1 MIASLSLGRE
11 EMGSL
16 TPEIRKR
23 IVKAYKK
30 GYRIKDIAAIFG
42 VSRWAV
48 WKWRKRAYHP
58 GRDSFRSRSQRPHL
72 IHKKVTQEIENTVIV
87 LRDSFNWGTHRI
99 SLNLRHPPGYIH
111 HLLTAITGSDW
122 QPVRIS
128 RQTVNNIL
136 QRHRRNGCP
145 YKRNKKD
152 WKYFRARKPNGLWQ
166 IDIKGPFLL
175 DGKRLYA
182 LVIVDDHSRFIIYCG
197 LYISIKKEEVITGL
211 KWAVKRYGYPKRLL
225 CDNGAQFKSND
236 LKCWCKT
243 HKVHYEPAP
252 PNYPETKGKVE
263 RTIRNLKEEYLVLD
277 KVFENVSLLLG
288 EYIEWFNNVR
298 YSLGV
303 EGIPS
308 SFYYEC

>member
-1 MIASLSLGRE
+1 
-11 EMGSL
+11 MGSL

-30 GYRIKDIAAIFG
+30 GYRIKDIAAIFD
-42 VSRWAV
+42 VSRWVV
-48 WKWRKRAYHP
+48 WKWRKRAHHP
-58 GRDSFRSRSQRPHL
+58 GRTNYRDRPRKPL
-72 IHKKVTQEIENTVIV
+72 KTYPRVTQEIENAVVV
-87 LRDSFNWGTHRI
+87 LRDAFNWGTHRI
-99 SLNLRHPPGYIH
+99 SLNLRSPPGYIN
-111 HLLTAITGSDW
+111 HLLSTITGSTW
-122 QPVRIS
+122 EPVNIS
-128 RQTVNNIL
+128 RQTVNKIL
-136 QRHRRNGCP
+136 KKHRRNGSP

-182 LVIVDDHSRFIIYCG
+182 LIIVDDHSRFIVYCG
-197 LYISIKKEEVITGL
+197 LYASIKKEEVITAL
-211 KWAVKRYGYPKRLL
+211 EWAVKRYGYPTRLL
-225 CDNGAQFKSND
+225 CDNGSQFKSHD
-236 LKCWCKT
+236 LKHWCKT
-243 HKVHYEPAP
+243 NKVKYEPAP

-263 RTIRNLKEEYLVLD
+263 RAIRNLKEKYLVLD
-277 KVFENVSLLLG
+277 KVFENVSLLLA

-298 YSLGV
+298 YSLGI

>member
-1 MIASLSLGRE
+1 
-11 EMGSL
+11 MGSL

-42 VSRWAV
+42 VSRWVV

-58 GRDSFRSRSQRPHL
+58 GRDSYRSRSQRPHI
-72 IHKKVTQEIENTVIV
+72 IHTKVTQDIENAVVV

-99 SLNLRHPPGYIH
+99 ALNLRHPPGYIH
-111 HLLTAITGSDW
+111 HLLTAITGSEW

-128 RQTVNNIL
+128 RQTVNSIL
-136 QRHRRNGCP
+136 KRHRRNGTP
-145 YKRNKKD
+145 YTRNKRD

-182 LVIVDDHSRFIIYCG
+182 LVIVDDHSRFIVYCG
-197 LYISIKKEEVITGL
+197 LYTSIKKEEVVTAL
-211 KWAVKRYGYPKRLL
+211 KWTVKRYGCPKRLL
-225 CDNGAQFKSND
+225 CDNGSQFKSND

-243 HKVHYEPAP
+243 QKVHYEPAP
-252 PNYPETKGKVE
+252 PHYPETKGKVE
-263 RTIRNLKEEYLVLD
+263 RVIRNLKEEYLVLD
-277 KVFENVSLLLG
+277 KVFENVSFLLG